1 MRHSISVR
9 VYLQSCEKYGAYNC
23 LMPDLKVNAK
33 QKLKKYI
40 RMDVSTFEDTKLTTT
55 NTCNYDIVT

>member
-1 MRHSISVR
+1 
-9 VYLQSCEKYGAYNC
+9 
-23 LMPDLKVNAK
+23 MPDLKVNAK